1 VPGELA
7 RLVAEA
13 RVMAAVTG
21 RRPHPPPGATE
32 TQLAGEAPR
41 MDND

>member
-1 VPGELA
+1 MSA
-7 RLVAEA
+7 RLVRERRAI
-13 RVMAAVTG
+13 AAGLTM
-21 RRPHPPPGATE
+21 PTE